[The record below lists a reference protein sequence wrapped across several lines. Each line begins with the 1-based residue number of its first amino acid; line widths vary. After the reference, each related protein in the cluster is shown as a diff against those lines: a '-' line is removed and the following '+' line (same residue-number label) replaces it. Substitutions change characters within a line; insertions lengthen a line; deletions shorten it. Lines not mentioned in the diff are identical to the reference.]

1 VSVAWHGRSVLVTG
15 AGGFIGS
22 HLTEVLIS
30 RGARVRAFVRY
41 TSRFDA
47 GFLHDLSEDVASGI
61 EVVRGDLR
69 DPDAVDAAVAGADTV
84 FHLGALVGI
93 PYSYVHPRETV
104 DTNVSGTLNVAT
116 SALRHEVRRLVHT
129 SSSEVY
135 GTARVVPIDESHPL
149 QGQSPYSASKIG
161 ADKIVESFYQ
171 SYGLPAVTVRPF
183 NTYGPRQSARA
194 VIPTII
200 SQGLAGPHIKVGNL
214 TPRRDFTYVADTV
227 AGLVRAAEV
236 DAALGMVL
244 NLGTGNEI
252 SIGELIA
259 RLSRVLDV
267 KLEPLPDE
275 ARTRPPTSEVERL
288 CSDNSLAREVL
299 GWSPVVDLGI
309 GLERTVAWIANH
321 LGLYEVGKY
330 AV

>member
-1 VSVAWHGRSVLVTG
+1 MSKMWRGRSVLVTG

-22 HLTEVLIS
+22 HLCEDLVG
-30 RGARVRAFVRY
+30 RGAQVHAFVRY
-41 TSRFDA
+41 TSRFGLGYLD
-47 GFLHDLSEDVASGI
+47 DVSEDVAASL

-69 DPDAVDAAVAGADTV
+69 DADAVDGAVSGVDAV
-84 FHLGALVGI
+84 FHLGALIGI
-93 PYSYVHPRETV
+93 PYSYVHPRETI
-104 DTNVSGTLNVAT
+104 DTNITGTLNVAT
-116 SALRHEVRRLVHT
+116 AALRHGVRCMVHT

-161 ADKIVESFYQ
+161 ADKIVESFHQ
-171 SYGLPAVTVRPF
+171 SFGLPAVTVRPF

-200 SQGLAGPHIKVGNL
+200 TQGLSGATIKVGNL
-214 TPRRDFTYVADTV
+214 TPRRDFTYVSDTV

-244 NLGTGNEI
+244 NLGTGKEI
-252 SIGELIA
+252 SIGDLVA
-259 RLSRVLDV
+259 RISGILGVE
-267 KLEPLPDE
+267 LEPASDE
-275 ARTRPPTSEVERL
+275 ARVRPPTSEVERL
-288 CSDNSLAREVL
+288 CSDNALARDVL
-299 GWSPVVDLGI
+299 GWSPAVGLGE
-309 GLERTVAWIANH
+309 GLERTVAWIAEH
-321 LGLYEVGKY
+321 LELYEVGKY